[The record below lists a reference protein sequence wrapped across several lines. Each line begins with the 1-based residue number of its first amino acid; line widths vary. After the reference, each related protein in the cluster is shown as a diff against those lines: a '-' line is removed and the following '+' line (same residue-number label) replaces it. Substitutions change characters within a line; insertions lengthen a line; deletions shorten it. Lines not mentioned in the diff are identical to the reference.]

1 MNYTLNQLQIFLKI
15 VQTKSVTKASEELHL
30 TQPAVSIQLKNFQD
44 QFDIP
49 LTEVVGRKIYIT
61 DFGLEIAE
69 AAENI
74 INQVYAINYKTLA
87 YKGQLTGR
95 LKISVVSTGKYV
107 MPYFLTHF
115 MQRHSGIELVMD
127 VTNKHKVVESLE
139 NNEVDFALVSIL
151 PNNLNIEKL
160 DILQN
165 KLYLVGSAESTIKKA
180 NSTKE
185 IFKNLPL
192 IFREKG
198 SGTRQTM
205 ESFFERN
212 NISVLK
218 KMELTSNEAVKQSLL
233 AGLGY
238 SIMPLI
244 GIKNELHNNELQII
258 PIKGLPIKT
267 TWSLIWLKGKKHS
280 PVSKSFLEY
289 LKKEKSQIVHDKF
302 SWYEQY

>member
-1 MNYTLNQLQIFLKI
+1 MNYTLHQLQIFLKI
-15 VQTKSVTKASEELHL
+15 VQTESVTRAAEELHL

-44 QFDIP
+44 QFEIP
-49 LTEVVGRKIYIT
+49 LTEVLGRKIFIT
-61 DFGLEIAE
+61 DFGREIAE

-74 INQVYAINYKTLA
+74 INQVYAINYKTSA
-87 YKGQLTGR
+87 YKGQLSGR
-95 LKISVVSTGKYV
+95 LKISVVSTGKYI
-107 MPYFLTHF
+107 MPYFLADF
-115 MQRHSGIELVMD
+115 MKQHPGIELLMD
-127 VTNKHKVVESLE
+127 VTNKNKVVESLV

-151 PNNLNIEKL
+151 PTAVKIEKMDL
-160 DILQN
+160 LQN
-165 KLYLVGSAESTIKKA
+165 KLFLVSNKK
-180 NSTKE
+180 T
-185 IFKNLPL
+185 IFKKGVSITDIFNDLPL

-205 ESFFERN
+205 ESFIERN

-218 KMELTSNEAVKQSLL
+218 KMELTSNEAVKQALL
-233 AGLGY
+233 AGLGC

-244 GIKNELHNNELQII
+244 GIRSELQNNELQII

-280 PVSKSFLEY
+280 PVSLSFLDY
-289 LKKEKSQIVHDKF
+289 LKKEKVEIIQDKF